1 MEINNKSKFTF
12 LLYSIFIL
20 DNSFLSQGADSIRT
34 VEMDAI
40 IISANKTEK
49 PFVELTVPAKIISK
63 DEIINSGHSRLSE
76 IIREQVGIVTMSGFG
91 GHEGVQLQGIDPEYT
106 LILVDGMP
114 LIGRVAGIL
123 DLSRISLGSV
133 ERIEIIKGAS
143 SSLYGSEALG
153 GIINIITNKYKLDNG
168 LITKLY
174 YQYGTFKTQDIL
186 TDIYYKKKKI

>member
-76 IIREQVGIVTMSGFG
+76 IMF
-91 GHEGVQLQGIDPEYT
+91 
-106 LILVDGMP
+106 
-114 LIGRVAGIL
+114 
-123 DLSRISLGSV
+123 
-133 ERIEIIKGAS
+133 
-143 SSLYGSEALG
+143 
-153 GIINIITNKYKLDNG
+153 NYKE
-168 LITKLY
+168 
-174 YQYGTFKTQDIL
+174 
-186 TDIYYKKKKI
+186 